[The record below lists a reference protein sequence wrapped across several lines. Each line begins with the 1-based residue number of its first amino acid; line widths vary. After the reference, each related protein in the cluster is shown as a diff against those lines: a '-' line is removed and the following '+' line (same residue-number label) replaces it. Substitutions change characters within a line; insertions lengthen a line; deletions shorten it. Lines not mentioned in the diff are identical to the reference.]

1 LFERVE
7 RVLQDI
13 FDVVEFPK
21 GKVREPFFADLLP
34 EVLDG
39 IEFRAV

>member
-1 LFERVE
+1 VE

-21 GKVREPFFADLLP
+21 GEVREPFFTDFLP